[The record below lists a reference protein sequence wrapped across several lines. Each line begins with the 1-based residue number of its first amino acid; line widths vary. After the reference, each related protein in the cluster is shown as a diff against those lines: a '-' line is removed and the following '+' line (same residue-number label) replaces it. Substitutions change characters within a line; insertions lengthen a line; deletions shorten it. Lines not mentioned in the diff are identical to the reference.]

1 MTDNNGHGSHVAG
14 TLAGMPYGKELTET
28 VANYAG
34 MAPDAKLAII
44 GASLIYPP
52 AVPARCMQ
60 DAAVPES

>member
-1 MTDNNGHGSHVAG
+1 
-14 TLAGMPYGKELTET
+14 MPYGKELTET

-44 GASLIYPP
+44 GASLIHPP